1 MIGRELARIGLF
13 LLMSLLPL
21 SIVRAEPLLIAHRG
35 ASGER
40 PEHTLAAY
48 ERAID
53 QGADFIEPDLV
64 LTKDGVLVARHENEI
79 GGTTDVADHPE
90 FADRKTT
97 KVIDGVEMAGWFTED
112 FTLAELRTLRAR
124 ERLPDLRPANK
135 RFDTLYQIPTFEEI
149 LKLVRAKEAESRRRI
164 GLYPETKHP
173 SYFAGIGLAHQ
184 APLLDLLNR
193 YGYMTEA
200 DPVFIQSF
208 EVGNLKAL
216 RAATRLRLI
225 QLVDAEGG
233 PADSTRSSEAA
244 RSAIFAAVSRSRS
257 NSWSFARVC
266 ASFLRLVAP
275 MGSASSGSP
284 SRSRATVSAALMSS
298 TRLRSTRRNSSR
310 VCFSRS
316 APTWRARRRASRLAS
331 AASRSAASLPTTAS
345 AARRSEASL
354 TKRAFLR
361 RLSKSS
367 ARSAAAATR
376 RMTTSSTSL
385 AAFWPRCSASPI
397 LPCIRSNSASFAR
410 QMASAAACARID
422 ADRAS
427 SSCCTRCSRRRS
439 AAVGILVASS
449 SSSGDWGRSSS
460 SMVA

>member
-97 KVIDGVEMAGWFTED
+97 RVIDGVEMAGWFTED

-149 LKLVRAKEAESRRRI
+149 LKLVRAKEAESGRRI

-233 PADSTRSSEAA
+233 PADLPRTRYDDLLTVQGLAD
-244 RSAIFAAVSRSRS
+244 I
-257 NSWSFARVC
+257 
-266 ASFLRLVAP
+266 
-275 MGSASSGSP
+275 
-284 SRSRATVSAALMSS
+284 ATYADGIGPSAALVIAPEGA
-298 TRLRSTRRNSSR
+298 TALVGRAHDAGLQVHVWTLRMENPFLPAQYQRGDDPEGRGDFAGYVRAMVRTG
-310 VCFSRS
+310 VDGLFSDFPAQARAAMTP
-316 APTWRARRRASRLAS
+316 AP
-331 AASRSAASLPTTAS
+331 
-345 AARRSEASL
+345 
-354 TKRAFLR
+354 
-361 RLSKSS
+361 
-367 ARSAAAATR
+367 
-376 RMTTSSTSL
+376 
-385 AAFWPRCSASPI
+385 
-397 LPCIRSNSASFAR
+397 
-410 QMASAAACARID
+410 
-422 ADRAS
+422 
-427 SSCCTRCSRRRS
+427 
-439 AAVGILVASS
+439 
-449 SSSGDWGRSSS
+449 
-460 SMVA
+460 

>member
-1 MIGRELARIGLF
+1 MIGRGLARIGLF

-149 LKLVRAKEAESRRRI
+149 LKLVRAKEAESGRRI

-208 EVGNLKAL
+208 EVENLKAL

-233 PADSTRSSEAA
+233 PADLPGTRYDDLLTVQGLAD
-244 RSAIFAAVSRSRS
+244 I
-257 NSWSFARVC
+257 
-266 ASFLRLVAP
+266 
-275 MGSASSGSP
+275 
-284 SRSRATVSAALMSS
+284 ATYADGIGPSAALVIAPEGA
-298 TRLRSTRRNSSR
+298 TALVGRAHDAGLQVHVWTLRMENPFLPAQYQRGDDPEGRGDFAGYVRAMVRTG
-310 VCFSRS
+310 VDGLFSDFPAQARAAMTP
-316 APTWRARRRASRLAS
+316 AP
-331 AASRSAASLPTTAS
+331 
-345 AARRSEASL
+345 
-354 TKRAFLR
+354 
-361 RLSKSS
+361 
-367 ARSAAAATR
+367 
-376 RMTTSSTSL
+376 
-385 AAFWPRCSASPI
+385 
-397 LPCIRSNSASFAR
+397 
-410 QMASAAACARID
+410 
-422 ADRAS
+422 
-427 SSCCTRCSRRRS
+427 
-439 AAVGILVASS
+439 
-449 SSSGDWGRSSS
+449 
-460 SMVA
+460 

>member
-1 MIGRELARIGLF
+1 MIGRGLARIGLF

-79 GGTTDVADHPE
+79 GGPTDVADHPE

-149 LKLVRAKEAESRRRI
+149 LKLVRAKEAESGRRI

-233 PADSTRSSEAA
+233 PADLPGTRYDDLLTVQGLAD
-244 RSAIFAAVSRSRS
+244 I
-257 NSWSFARVC
+257 
-266 ASFLRLVAP
+266 
-275 MGSASSGSP
+275 
-284 SRSRATVSAALMSS
+284 ATYADGIGPSAALVIAPEGA
-298 TRLRSTRRNSSR
+298 TALVGRAHDAGLQVHVWTLRMENPFLPAQYQRGDDPEGRGDFAGYVRAMVRTG
-310 VCFSRS
+310 VDGLFSDFP
-316 APTWRARRRASRLAS
+316 AQARAAM
-331 AASRSAASLPTTAS
+331 TTA
-345 AARRSEASL
+345 
-354 TKRAFLR
+354 
-361 RLSKSS
+361 
-367 ARSAAAATR
+367 
-376 RMTTSSTSL
+376 
-385 AAFWPRCSASPI
+385 P
-397 LPCIRSNSASFAR
+397 
-410 QMASAAACARID
+410 
-422 ADRAS
+422 
-427 SSCCTRCSRRRS
+427 
-439 AAVGILVASS
+439 
-449 SSSGDWGRSSS
+449 
-460 SMVA
+460 

>member
-1 MIGRELARIGLF
+1 MIGRGLARIGLF

-124 ERLPDLRPANK
+124 ERLPDLRPTNK

-149 LKLVRAKEAESRRRI
+149 LKLVRAKEAESGRRI

-233 PADSTRSSEAA
+233 PADLPGTRYDDLLTVQGLAD
-244 RSAIFAAVSRSRS
+244 I
-257 NSWSFARVC
+257 
-266 ASFLRLVAP
+266 
-275 MGSASSGSP
+275 
-284 SRSRATVSAALMSS
+284 ATYADGIGPSAALVIAPEGA
-298 TRLRSTRRNSSR
+298 TALVGRAHDAGLQVHVWTLRMENPFLPAQYQRGDDPEGRGDFAGYVR
-310 VCFSRS
+310 AMVRAGVDGLFSDFPAQARAAMTP
-316 APTWRARRRASRLAS
+316 AP
-331 AASRSAASLPTTAS
+331 
-345 AARRSEASL
+345 
-354 TKRAFLR
+354 
-361 RLSKSS
+361 
-367 ARSAAAATR
+367 
-376 RMTTSSTSL
+376 
-385 AAFWPRCSASPI
+385 
-397 LPCIRSNSASFAR
+397 
-410 QMASAAACARID
+410 
-422 ADRAS
+422 
-427 SSCCTRCSRRRS
+427 
-439 AAVGILVASS
+439 
-449 SSSGDWGRSSS
+449 
-460 SMVA
+460 